1 MAIVSKICAF
11 MYFDYVEYLRDLLN
25 AIQQEKGCSIR
36 SVQAFLGVKGSGF
49 FTRILDRSRPLSIE
63 NAKKIASATAMS
75 AEEASYFIEMVKFGN
90 EKNVDTREILLKKLL
105 QVRSSKQE
113 FALSDST
120 LQFFGKWYIPVIR
133 DLLPLL
139 QEKSTA
145 PDLAQKIGRMTIPA
159 LKGSQVQ
166 SAIDYLVENKFVKIS
181 DEGYFYTT
189 DPIISTPPRVRS
201 TVLRKYHLKNLE
213 INKDVYDELKGD
225 NRSVSTVTCSMSK
238 ESFEKIRLEI
248 QNFREK
254 ILAIA
259 REDSSPDRVC
269 HLGIQF
275 MARAIAPSKKEGGD
289 NA

>member
-1 MAIVSKICAF
+1 MAVVSKICAF

-25 AIQQEKGCSIR
+25 ALQQEKGCSIR

-75 AEEASYFIEMVKFGN
+75 AEEASYFVEMVKFGN

-145 PDLAQKIGRMTIPA
+145 PDLAQKIGNDNPRPQRKPGAKRNRLPCGKQVRENFGRRIFLHDRSYHFDTA
-159 LKGSQVQ
+159 ACKEYRSSQV
-166 SAIDYLVENKFVKIS
+166 S
-181 DEGYFYTT
+181 
-189 DPIISTPPRVRS
+189 
-201 TVLRKYHLKNLE
+201 LE
-213 INKDVYDELKGD
+213 KSGN
-225 NRSVSTVTCSMSK
+225 
-238 ESFEKIRLEI
+238 
-248 QNFREK
+248 
-254 ILAIA
+254 
-259 REDSSPDRVC
+259 
-269 HLGIQF
+269 
-275 MARAIAPSKKEGGD
+275 
-289 NA
+289 